1 MTKQSLT
8 ILKILGC
15 DERRKARNLLLKPVL
30 QMKLPVYTLILSF
43 TFGLLGLMLFY
54 VYFEQLYVMMLEN
67 TTQGSYLRAAVSL
80 QTSNFIEAASMLLV
94 GYVILIVT
102 VTTIYTHRIIGPT
115 IALKRHIKALKDGL
129 YSHRVHLRKH
139 DELKDMAADLNEL
152 AEILEQYKTGRPA
165 EKS

>member
-8 ILKILGC
+8 IYKILGM
-15 DERRKARNLLLKPVL
+15 DECRKARNFLLRPSL
-30 QMKLPVYTLILSF
+30 QMKLPLYTLILSF
-43 TFGLLGLMLFY
+43 TFGLLALLLFY
-54 VYFEQLYVMMLEN
+54 VYFEQLYTMMLEN

-80 QTSNFIEAASMLLV
+80 QTNNFIEAVSMLLI
-94 GYVILIVT
+94 GYILLMVA

-115 IALKRHIKALKDGL
+115 VALKRHIKALKDGL

-152 AEILEQYKTGRPA
+152 AEILEQYQNR
-165 EKS
+165 EKD

>member
-8 ILKILGC
+8 VFKILGL
-15 DERRKARNLLLKPVL
+15 DERRKARNLLLRPTL
-30 QMKLPVYTLILSF
+30 QMKLPLYTLILSF
-43 TFGLLGLMLFY
+43 TFGLVALLLFY
-54 VYFEQLYVMMLEN
+54 IYFEQLYVMMLEN

-80 QTSNFIEAASMLLV
+80 QTSNFIEAASMLLI
-94 GYVILIVT
+94 GYILLIVV

-115 IALKRHIKALKDGL
+115 IALKRHIRALKDGL

-152 AEILEQYKTGRPA
+152 AEILEQYKNRETD
-165 EKS
+165 

>member
-15 DERRKARNLLLKPVL
+15 DERRKARNLLLKPSL
-30 QMKLPVYTLILSF
+30 QMKLPLYTLILSF
-43 TFGLLGLMLFY
+43 TFGLVALLLFY
-54 VYFEQLYVMMLEN
+54 VYFEQLYAMMLEN
-67 TTQGSYLRAAVSL
+67 TTQGSYLRAAVRL

-94 GYVILIVT
+94 GYILLMVA

-115 IALKRHIKALKDGL
+115 VALKRHIRALKDGL
-129 YSHRVHLRKH
+129 YSHRVQLRKH

-152 AEILEQYKTGRPA
+152 AEILEQYRNSNTG
-165 EKS
+165 